1 MLRVIGG
8 ILAAPP
14 ALAPFPIKSEIRM
27 AWIGKVVGGVLG
39 FIAGGGPW
47 GALIGGALG
56 HQFDRGAGR
65 FGLLGYDNLADAD
78 DGTAY
83 SAADRQRLFFQ
94 TTFYA
99 LGALA
104 KADGRV
110 SEAEIASARNLM
122 TEMRLPPDTVQR
134 AIGWFNEGK
143 APGFP
148 LGDRVRALR
157 RVCRREPELLRTFL
171 EIQMDF
177 LLGKDSITPAE
188 RALLL
193 LMSDSLGVGRVDLAR
208 LESILRARRSFR
220 QQRPVSSPGQTLE
233 GAYRALGL
241 EPSATDA
248 EVKTAYRRLMN
259 QHHPDKQ
266 AARGLPESMLEAAEE
281 RTHEI
286 RAAYEMIR
294 ERRDM

>member
-1 MLRVIGG
+1 
-8 ILAAPP
+8 
-14 ALAPFPIKSEIRM
+14 M
-27 AWIGKVVGGVLG
+27 AWIGKVGGGILGLIVGGPV
-39 FIAGGGPW
+39 
-47 GALIGGALG
+47 GAVIGSALG
-56 HQFDRGAGR
+56 HQFDRGAAR
-65 FGLLGYDNLADAD
+65 AGLLGYEGLADSGGD
-78 DGTAY
+78 EVY

-94 TTFYA
+94 TTFQG

-110 SEAEIASARNLM
+110 SEAEIDAARTLM
-122 TEMRLPPDTVQR
+122 TEMRLPPETVRQ

-143 APGFP
+143 QAGFP
-148 LGDRVRALR
+148 LRDRVLVLR
-157 RVCRREPELLRTFL
+157 RACRREPELLRTFI

-177 LLGKDSITPAE
+177 LLGKPAISAGE

-193 LMSDSLGVGRVDLAR
+193 VMTDALGVGRMDLAR
-208 LESILRARRSFR
+208 LEAILRARRSFR
-220 QQRPVSSPGQTLE
+220 QHRPVAVPGQTLE

-241 EPSATDA
+241 EPDATNA

-266 AARGLPESMLEAAEE
+266 AARGLPESMLQAAEE

-294 ERRDM
+294 AQRKI

>member
-1 MLRVIGG
+1 VIG
-8 ILAAPP
+8 
-14 ALAPFPIKSEIRM
+14 S
-27 AWIGKVVGGVLG
+27 
-39 FIAGGGPW
+39 
-47 GALIGGALG
+47 ALG
-56 HQFDRGAGR
+56 HQFDRGAGVT
-65 FGLLGYDNLADAD
+65 GLLGYDGLAGAD
-78 DGTAY
+78 DGAVY

-94 TTFYA
+94 TTFCG

-110 SEAEIASARNLM
+110 SEAEIEAARNLM
-122 TEMRLPPDTVQR
+122 TEMRLPPETVRQ
-134 AIGWFNEGK
+134 AIGWFNDGK
-143 APGFP
+143 RADFP
-148 LGDRVRALR
+148 LRERVFSLR
-157 RVCRREPELLRTFL
+157 RACHREPELLRTFL

-177 LLGKDSITPAE
+177 LLGKPAISQAE

-193 LMSDSLGVGRVDLAR
+193 LMSDALGVGRIDLAR

-220 QQRPVSSPGQTLE
+220 QQRPVASPGQSLE

-241 EPSATDA
+241 EPAATDA

-286 RAAYEMIR
+286 RAAYELIR
-294 ERRDM
+294 ERRGM

>member
-1 MLRVIGG
+1 
-8 ILAAPP
+8 
-14 ALAPFPIKSEIRM
+14 M
-27 AWIGKVVGGVLG
+27 AWIGKVGGGILGLIVGGPV
-39 FIAGGGPW
+39 
-47 GALIGGALG
+47 GAVIGGALG

-65 FGLLGYDNLADAD
+65 SGLLGYEGLADAD
-78 DGTAY
+78 DGAVY

-94 TTFYA
+94 TTFHA

-110 SEAEIASARNLM
+110 SEAEINAARSLM
-122 TEMRLPPDTVQR
+122 TEMRLSPETVRQ

-143 APGFP
+143 QAGFP
-148 LGDRVRALR
+148 LRDRVLVLR
-157 RVCRREPELLRTFL
+157 RACRGEPELLRTFI

-177 LLGKDSITPAE
+177 LLDKQAISGRE

-193 LMSDSLGVGRVDLAR
+193 VMTDALGVGRMDLAR

-220 QQRPVSSPGQTLE
+220 QQRPVASPGQTLD
-233 GAYRALGL
+233 GAYRALGI
-241 EPSATDA
+241 EPDATNA

-294 ERRDM
+294 AHRQM

>member
-1 MLRVIGG
+1 
-8 ILAAPP
+8 
-14 ALAPFPIKSEIRM
+14 M
-27 AWIGKVVGGVLG
+27 AWIGKVVGGILG
-39 FIAGGGPW
+39 FIAGGGPV
-47 GALIGGALG
+47 GAVIGSALG

-65 FGLLGYDNLADAD
+65 PGLLGHEGLGGAD
-78 DGTAY
+78 DGLAW
-83 SAADRQRLFFQ
+83 SPADRQRLFFQ
-94 TTFYA
+94 TTFHG

-110 SEAEIASARNLM
+110 SEAEIDAARTLM
-122 TEMRLPPDTVQR
+122 AEMRLTPDTVRQ
-134 AIGWFNEGK
+134 AMGWFNEGK
-143 APGFP
+143 QAGFP
-148 LGDRVRALR
+148 LRDRVLVLR
-157 RVCRREPELLRTFL
+157 RACRQEPELLRTFI

-177 LLGKDSITPAE
+177 LLGKQAISSGE

-193 LMSDSLGVGRVDLAR
+193 VMTDALGVGRMDLAR
-208 LESILRARRSFR
+208 LEGILRARRSFR
-220 QQRPVSSPGQTLE
+220 QRRPVAAPGQTLE

-241 EPSATDA
+241 EPDASNA

-286 RAAYEMIR
+286 RAAYELIR
-294 ERRDM
+294 ERRGM